1 MKIEFITLSYEAN
14 INSCWGEKIYALNLH
29 ICDLILLLTTAN
41 NYYTAWMVVSES
53 EMTNKLN

>member
-41 NYYTAWMVVSES
+41 HYIQCMAVSES